1 MAKEKAQKQTKE
13 QDGQP
18 TPEQPEELV
27 YEKGKDYPIEEAV
40 ELAKKM
46 SKTKFDASI
55 EVAFNLGI
63 DPKKGD
69 QQVRSAIS
77 LPHGTGKNIKVAAFV
92 ESDKEQEAK
101 DAGADVVGGENLVE
115 EIKNSGTTDFDMA
128 VAQTSMM
135 KKMTEIAKTLGT
147 RGLMPSPKNDTVTD
161 DPAKA
166 VKELKKG
173 KISFKNDKTGNV
185 HATIGKVSF
194 DNEKLV
200 ENFHTILEAIRKAK
214 PAASKGTYIKN
225 ISISSTMGPGIKV
238 ALK

>member
-69 QQVRSAIS
+69 QQVRSVIS

-101 DAGADVVGGENLVE
+101 DAGADGCIFGNDE
-115 EIKNSGTTDFDMA
+115 
-128 VAQTSMM
+128 
-135 KKMTEIAKTLGT
+135 
-147 RGLMPSPKNDTVTD
+147 RGRMIEQK
-161 DPAKA
+161 
-166 VKELKKG
+166 
-173 KISFKNDKTGNV
+173 
-185 HATIGKVSF
+185 HQ
-194 DNEKLV
+194 
-200 ENFHTILEAIRKAK
+200 
-214 PAASKGTYIKN
+214 
-225 ISISSTMGPGIKV
+225 
-238 ALK
+238 